1 MIDCCRFDCAY
12 ARRQIEQELM
22 EERKM
27 MDKYVYGENI
37 IEPPQTKTCPSNV
50 TSTTIATS
58 KSQDS
63 ILDMESF
70 IVVDAVDSSF

>member
-12 ARRQIEQELM
+12 ARKQIEQELM

-27 MDKYVYGENI
+27 MNKYHVYKENK
-37 IEPPQTKTCPSNV
+37 IEAPKTCPSNV
-50 TSTTIATS
+50 TSTTISTTM
-58 KSQDS
+58 SQDS
-63 ILDMESF
+63 ILDMDSF